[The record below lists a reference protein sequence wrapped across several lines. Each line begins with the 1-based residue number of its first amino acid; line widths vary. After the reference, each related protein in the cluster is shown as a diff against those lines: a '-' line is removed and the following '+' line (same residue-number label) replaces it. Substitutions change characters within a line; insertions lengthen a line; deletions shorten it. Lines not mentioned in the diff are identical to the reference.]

1 MFFKR
6 KIVLSLSLAVIFI
19 SVVCAVIF
27 LNLRPSHNQLVL
39 VRDIDLEELS
49 NKEDLSKYAGEKI
62 VYNVRMGNLTLGK
75 SVFSRLPPVE
85 LDGKMANLMSFETR
99 LAKFSDK
106 EKIYSAPRTFLP
118 LKIEREVSNWPFLEK
133 ISEHYDQDKFTLTI
147 IKNKGKSSEQRVI
160 RKDGPIHNSII
171 LPFVLR
177 DIPELAPGWS
187 MTANLPGQK
196 FEIKLSSVESLKL
209 PSGEFKAYHFE
220 SNPPK
225 FEIWVS
231 ADERRIPLKIKG
243 AGPLGYTLVMK
254 EYSLEK

>member
-1 MFFKR
+1 MSFKR
-6 KIVLSLSLAVIFI
+6 RIILSVSLAVIFI
-19 SVVCAVIF
+19 SVVSAVVF
-27 LNLRPSHNQLVL
+27 LNLRPGHNQLVL

-49 NKEDLSKYAGEKI
+49 NNEDLNKYTGEKI
-62 VYNVRMGNLTLGK
+62 VYNVRMGNVTLGK
-75 SVFSRLPPVE
+75 SVFTRLPPVE

-99 LAKFSDK
+99 LARFSDK
-106 EKIYSAPRTFLP
+106 EKIHSAAGTFLP

-147 IKNKGKSSEQRVI
+147 IKNKGKSSQQRVI

-177 DIPELAPGWS
+177 NIPELALGWS
-187 MTANLPGQK
+187 MTANLPSQR
-196 FEIKLSSVESLKL
+196 FEIKLSSLETLKL
-209 PSGEFKAYHFE
+209 PSGEFKAYHFQ